1 MGNTPVTL
9 TTPPIE
15 RRQSDRRRA
24 CYGGTLRI
32 AAFLPEVE
40 CRLRDHSLTGVRIV
54 IAEDVVL
61 PRVVDLTV
69 ACRNQTRRA
78 EIVWRSGTQAGL
90 AFLEGPPREV
100 ATEADARAAWNA
112 AAPPDRLH

>member
-1 MGNTPVTL
+1 MTL
-9 TTPPIE
+9 TTPQTE

-54 IAEDVVL
+54 IAEEVVL

-69 ACRNQTRRA
+69 AGRNQTRRA

-90 AFLEGPPREV
+90 AFLEESSRVV